1 MANKEDY
8 IISVDAEISRAV
20 QNLGKIRKLMDEI
33 EGLRNKGVDNY
44 YTTSQKDM
52 DKNMRSMKELA
63 QLYRDLPKSIEK
75 LQSMSGKL
83 PEIGKG
89 LEDDGKDTKAKL
101 KQKQKDLEDFV
112 QSVMQQQQQLKSS
125 YNDTKLA
132 FREMANFQQNYS
144 KNFKHVFNSNDVFN
158 LPTDDF
164 EKAKNIVQSMANE
177 ADGVSSKL
185 DDVVG
190 KMREINKL
198 DRRTES
204 LARRASASKY
214 MSFQQ
219 ASNFRKDQHIVNVE
233 MKQEKSDNL
242 NRLTEMGMER
252 SRISKQIK
260 DIERNPQA
268 TQREIDKKIALQ
280 QTIEAMDKE
289 WHARMELNKAIERTT
304 ANMEQRNAS
313 VQDVTVKPGGTMSR
327 MLYERA
333 PAIGLAVTGAVA
345 GTVGSLYHQGA
356 SINKGMR
363 DDEISIGQRTG
374 TAGGNWREDIRNGAL
389 NAGLADRLGMSGQEM
404 IAFQDS
410 YLSKKGF
417 TGMGD
422 LNTAMQNQAWFSRT
436 SGVGVED
443 TKSFFNTAYGSGGM
457 NGKQT
462 KEFQNAFLGA
472 MKRSGMEGREKDQL
486 KALEGI
492 LSGMSSNR
500 SISNQD
506 VMNTLALQTVLA
518 GSGNKSL
525 SGEKGGQ
532 LMAGLD
538 EGIRKGFD
546 NPKARLVFGQ
556 GTKYQ
561 GLEGMYQLQEQMEKG
576 LSDVSNLDPLINMA
590 KSYGN
595 GNADAEN
602 GVFAR
607 SARELLGVDVSAQ
620 QAKGIMDLHRKGELN
635 QKTLD
640 EVMKGNSTVG
650 EKISKDKEKN
660 YKDSSAATDN
670 QSDSVTQKQ
679 AAGIYD
685 LGEVAREANA
695 ALGGMPPIVYGAAAA
710 IAALGVAAAGAA
722 LSFGASTLM
731 RKGLGRTFGKGGGNR
746 GGGGGTGGSGG
757 GTFFGGGGGGGRN
770 GNRGGSGNT
779 VTWSR
784 GAQSTQ
790 AAPKQNFLSRMFGG
804 GSSSGAVAGGTV
816 AGGTAAGAS
825 RGGGFLKGAGKIAG
839 KAMLPLAL
847 VMGASE
853 IASAPKE
860 KKGETTGGVAGG
872 ILGGLAG
879 GAAAGFAA
887 GTIVPGIGNVAGAII
902 GGVGG
907 LIGGIAGAFGGSK
920 IGSWFDSDAEKDKK
934 KKEEAAAKAKAKKEK
949 EKAEAKAKEQ
959 ANKTPSSG
967 YGSTGTVAGYT
978 ATSMVAGGV
987 AGGMMANNL
996 DPGLTDQ
1003 VMTPGNGMTANGI
1016 NSTKEQVDKEN
1027 TNTRQ
1032 RTELKK
1038 TDNLAFE
1045 RENISLYEKVLQR
1058 ADQLLAQARAQN
1070 GIMGNNN
1077 GMGGAGGAGAGGS
1090 MGVTGGGSLKLLAQG
1105 QKWQNPGNLQQ
1116 SDLGTTD
1123 SSLTAAD
1130 LDKWIDSKAP
1140 QGSMM
1145 RGMGATFLKAGQ
1157 QYGLD
1162 PRYLVAHAAE
1172 ESAWGTSRIAKDKGN
1187 FFGIGAFDNSP
1198 YSSAYEFKNGG
1209 GSAAENGI
1217 MGGAKWISEKYYG
1230 KGNTTLDKMHQAGYA
1245 TNGDWASNIASIMKG
1260 APGGT
1265 GTVKVDSTINVNVK
1279 GDESVS
1285 SKIKNSNEM
1294 KNVGKNINDMIYSS
1308 LNFYSQEMKRV

>member
-8 IISVDAEISRAV
+8 IISVDAEISKAV

-75 LQSMSGKL
+75 LQSMSSKL
-83 PEIGKG
+83 PEVGKN
-89 LEDDGKDTKAKL
+89 LEDDGKEAKAKL
-101 KQKQKDLEDFV
+101 KQKQRDLEDFV
-112 QSVMQQQQQLKSS
+112 QSVIQQQQMLKSS

-132 FREMANFQQNYS
+132 FREMASFQQNYS

-219 ASNFRKDQHIVNVE
+219 ASNFRKDQQIVNIE
-233 MKQEKSDNL
+233 LKQEKADNL

-304 ANMEQRNAS
+304 ANMEQRSAS

-363 DDEISIGQRTG
+363 DDEISIGQRIG
-374 TAGGNWREDIRNGAL
+374 MDGSQWREQIRNGAL
-389 NAGLADRLGMSGQEM
+389 NAGLADKLGMSGQEM
-404 IAFQDS
+404 IAFQDN
-410 YLSKKGF
+410 YLSKKGY
-417 TGMGD
+417 TSMGD
-422 LNTAMQNQAWFSRT
+422 LNTAMQNQAIFSRT
-436 SGVGVED
+436 SGIGVED

-472 MKRSGMEGREKDQL
+472 IKRSGMEGREKDQL

-492 LSGMSSNR
+492 LEGMSSNR
-500 SISNQD
+500 ALSNQD
-506 VMNTLALQTVLA
+506 VMNTLALQTVLSS
-518 GSGNKSL
+518 SGDKSI
-525 SGEKGGQ
+525 SGEKGGR
-532 LMAGLD
+532 LMQSLD
-538 EGIRKGFD
+538 QGIRQGFD

-561 GLEGMYQLQEQMEKG
+561 GLEGMAKLQEQMEKG
-576 LSDVSNLDPLINMA
+576 LSDVSNLDPLFNMA

-595 GNADAEN
+595 GNRDAEA
-602 GVFAR
+602 GVLSRA
-607 SARELLGVDVSAQ
+607 SKELLGADMSIQ
-620 QAKGIMDLHRKGELN
+620 QAKALLAEKDKGNLN

-640 EVMKGNSTVG
+640 EVMKSSSTVG
-650 EKISKDKEKN
+650 EKISKEKEKS

-670 QSDSVTQKQ
+670 QSDRVTEKQ

-685 LGEVAREANA
+685 LGEGLREVNA
-695 ALGGMPPIVYGAAAA
+695 SLGGMPPIVYGAAAA

-722 LSFGASTLM
+722 ISFGASTLM
-731 RKGLGRTFGKGGGNR
+731 RKGLGRSFGKGGGK
-746 GGGGGTGGSGG
+746 GGGRP
-757 GTFFGGGGGGGRN
+757 GGGGGGGTTVVGGGSGGRRD
-770 GNRGGSGNT
+770 RGGSGNT

-784 GAQSTQ
+784 GAQATE
-790 AAPKQNFLSRMFGG
+790 AAPKQSWWRKMFGG
-804 GSSSGAVAGGTV
+804 GSGATEGAVA
-816 AGGTAAGAS
+816 AGSTAGS
-825 RGGGFLKGAGKIAG
+825 TGKGFLKGAGKVAG
-839 KAMLPLAL
+839 KALLPLAIL
-847 VMGASE
+847 SSVAD
-853 IASAPKE
+853 IWSAPE
-860 KKGETTGGVAGG
+860 GKKGEA
-872 ILGGLAG
+872 
-879 GAAAGFAA
+879 
-887 GTIVPGIGNVAGAII
+887 IGSSV

-907 LIGGIAGAFGGSK
+907 GIAAGAAVGSVFPGIGTVIGGIIGGIAGAWGGGK
-920 IGSWFDSDAEKDKK
+920 IGGMFDSSPEKE
-934 KKEEAAAKAKAKKEK
+934 KKEAEAKAKKEK
-949 EKAEAKAKEQ
+949 EKAE
-959 ANKTPSSG
+959 NKPTNSSSITG
-967 YGSTGTVAGYT
+967 YGRQGGTIAGYT
-978 ATSMVAGGV
+978 ATSIGAGTVAGS
-987 AGGMMANNL
+987 MMSNNL
-996 DPGLTDQ
+996 DPGLTDR
-1003 VMTPGNGMTANGI
+1003 VLTPGDLQDQMSKGI
-1016 NSTKEQVDKEN
+1016 TGDSVNSTKEQVDKEN

-1038 TDNLAFE
+1038 TDNLSFE

-1070 GIMGNNN
+1070 GIMGNSN
-1077 GMGGAGGAGAGGS
+1077 GMGGAGGVGSS
-1090 MGVTGGGSLKLLAQG
+1090 MGVTGGGSLKLLPKG
-1105 QKWQNPGNLQQ
+1105 QKWQNASNLQQ
-1116 SDLGTTD
+1116 SDLGYTD
-1123 SSLTAAD
+1123 SGLTAAD
-1130 LDKWIDSKAP
+1130 LDAWIDAKAP

-1172 ESAWGTSRIAKDKGN
+1172 ESAWGTSNIAKQKGN

-1198 YSSAYEFKNGG
+1198 MESAYTFKDGG

-1217 MGGAKWISEKYYG
+1217 MGGAKWIAEKYYG
-1230 KGNTTLDKMHQAGYA
+1230 KGRTTLDKMHQAGYA
-1245 TNGDWASNIASIMKG
+1245 TNSDWASNIASIMKG
-1260 APGGT
+1260 APNGS
-1265 GTVKVDSTINVNVK
+1265 GTVKVDSTINVNVR

-1285 SKIKNSNEM
+1285 NKIKNSSEM

-1308 LNFYSQEMKRV
+1308 LNFYSQEMRRV

>member
-8 IISVDAEISRAV
+8 IISVDAEISKAV

-83 PEIGKG
+83 PEIGKN

-101 KQKQKDLEDFV
+101 KQKQRDLEDFV
-112 QSVMQQQQQLKSS
+112 QSVIQQQQMLKSS

-132 FREMANFQQNYS
+132 FREMASFQQNYS

-233 MKQEKSDNL
+233 MKQERSDNI

-304 ANMEQRNAS
+304 ANMEQRSAS

-333 PAIGLAVTGAVA
+333 PAIGLAVTGAMA

-363 DDEISIGQRTG
+363 DDEISIGQRIG
-374 TAGGNWREDIRNGAL
+374 MDGSQWRDQIRDGAL
-389 NAGLADRLGMSGQEM
+389 NAGLANKLGMSGQEM
-404 IAFQDS
+404 IAFQDN
-410 YLSKKGF
+410 YLSKKGY
-417 TGMGD
+417 TSMGD
-422 LNTAMQNQAWFSRT
+422 LNTAMQNQAIFSRT

-472 MKRSGMEGREKDQL
+472 IKRSGMEGREKDQL

-492 LSGMSSNR
+492 LDGMSSNR
-500 SISNQD
+500 ALSNQD
-506 VMNTLALQTVLA
+506 VMNTLALQTVLSS
-518 GSGNKSL
+518 SGDKSI
-525 SGEKGGQ
+525 SGEKGGR
-532 LMAGLD
+532 LMQSLD
-538 EGIRKGFD
+538 QGIRQGFD

-561 GLEGMYQLQEQMEKG
+561 GLEGMAQLQEQMEKG
-576 LSDVSNLDPLINMA
+576 LSDVSNLDPLFNMA

-595 GNADAEN
+595 GNRDAEA
-602 GVFAR
+602 GVLSRA
-607 SARELLGVDVSAQ
+607 SKELLGADMSIQ
-620 QAKGIMDLHRKGELN
+620 QAKALLAERDKGNLN

-640 EVMKGNSTVG
+640 EVMKNSSTVG
-650 EKISKDKEKN
+650 EKISKEKEQS

-670 QSDSVTQKQ
+670 QSDRVTEKQ

-685 LGEVAREANA
+685 LGEGLREVNA
-695 ALGGMPPIVYGAAAA
+695 SLGGMPPIVYGAAAA

-722 LSFGASTLM
+722 ISFGASTLM
-731 RKGLGRTFGKGGGNR
+731 RRGLGRSFGKGGGK
-746 GGGGGTGGSGG
+746 GGGRP
-757 GTFFGGGGGGGRN
+757 GGGGGGGATIVGGGSGGRRD
-770 GNRGGSGNT
+770 RGGSGNT

-784 GAQSTQ
+784 GAQAAE
-790 AAPKQNFLSRMFGG
+790 AAPKKGFWSRMFGG
-804 GSSSGAVAGGTV
+804 GAGASEGVV
-816 AGGTAAGAS
+816 AGGTAAAAAGGTAAAS
-825 RGGGFLKGAGKIAG
+825 RSGGLLKGAGKVAG
-839 KAMLPLAL
+839 KALLPLAIL
-847 VMGASE
+847 SSVAD
-853 IASAPKE
+853 IWSAPE
-860 KKGETTGGVAGG
+860 GKKGEATGSAAGG
-872 ILGGLAG
+872 LLGGIG
-879 GAAAGFAA
+879 GGIAAGAAA

-907 LIGGIAGAFGGSK
+907 LIGGLAGSWGGGK
-920 IGSWFDSDAEKDKK
+920 IGSWFDSDPDKE
-934 KKEEAAAKAKAKKEK
+934 KKEAAAKAKKEK
-949 EKAEAKAKEQ
+949 EKAENKAT
-959 ANKTPSSG
+959 NTSSITG
-967 YGSTGTVAGYT
+967 YGQQGGTIAGYT
-978 ATSMVAGGV
+978 ATSIGAGTVAGS
-987 AGGMMANNL
+987 MLSNNL

-1003 VMTPGNGMTANGI
+1003 IMTPGSGV

-1032 RTELKK
+1032 RTEFKK
-1038 TDNLAFE
+1038 TDNLAYE

-1077 GMGGAGGAGAGGS
+1077 GMGGAGGAGSS
-1090 MGVTGGGSLKLLAQG
+1090 MGVTGGGSLKLLGQG
-1105 QKWQNPGNLQQ
+1105 QKWQNASNLQQ
-1116 SDLGTTD
+1116 SDLGYTEST
-1123 SSLTAAD
+1123 LTAAD
-1130 LDKWIDSKAP
+1130 LDNWINSKAP
-1140 QGSMM
+1140 EGSMM

-1172 ESAWGTSRIAKDKGN
+1172 ESAWGTSNIAKQKGN

-1198 YSSAYEFKNGG
+1198 MESAYEFKNGG

-1230 KGNTTLDKMHQAGYA
+1230 KGRTTLDKMHQAGYA

-1260 APGGT
+1260 APNGS

-1285 SKIKNSNEM
+1285 NKIKNSSEM

-1308 LNFYSQEMKRV
+1308 LNFYSQEMRRV

>member
-8 IISVDAEISRAV
+8 IISVDAEISKAV

-75 LQSMSGKL
+75 LQSMSNKL
-83 PEIGKG
+83 PEVGKN
-89 LEDDGKDTKAKL
+89 LEDDGKEAKAKL
-101 KQKQKDLEDFV
+101 KQKQRDLEDFV
-112 QSVMQQQQQLKSS
+112 QSVIQQQQMLKSS

-132 FREMANFQQNYS
+132 FREMASFQQNYS

-219 ASNFRKDQHIVNVE
+219 ASNFRKDQQIVNIE
-233 MKQEKSDNL
+233 MKQEKADNL

-313 VQDVTVKPGGTMSR
+313 IQDVTVKPGGDFGK

-333 PAIGLAVTGAVA
+333 PAIGLALTGAVA

-363 DDEISIGQRTG
+363 DDEISIGQRIG
-374 TAGGNWREDIRNGAL
+374 MDGSQWREQIRNGAL
-389 NAGLADRLGMSGQEM
+389 NAGLADKLGMSGQEM

-410 YLSKKGF
+410 YLSKKGY
-417 TGMGD
+417 TSMGD
-422 LNTAMQNQAWFSRT
+422 LNTAMQNQAIFSRT

-472 MKRSGMEGREKDQL
+472 IKRSGMEGREKDQL

-492 LSGMSSNR
+492 LDGMSSNR

-518 GSGNKSL
+518 SSGNKSL

-532 LMAGLD
+532 LMQSLD
-538 EGIRKGFD
+538 AGIRQGFD

-561 GLEGMYQLQEQMEKG
+561 GLDGMFKLQEQMEKG

-590 KSYGN
+590 KSYGA
-595 GNADAEN
+595 GNEDAEN

-607 SARELLGVDVSAQ
+607 SAKELLGVDVSAQ

-640 EVMKGNSTVG
+640 DVMKSSSTVG
-650 EKISKDKEKN
+650 EKISKEKEKS

-670 QSDSVTQKQ
+670 QSDAVTQKQ

-685 LGEVAREANA
+685 LGEGLREVNA
-695 ALGGMPPIVYGAAAA
+695 SLGGMPPIVYGAAAA

-722 LSFGASTLM
+722 ISFGASTLGK
-731 RKGLGRTFGKGGGNR
+731 RFLGRSFGKGGGK
-746 GGGGGTGGSGG
+746 GGGGRP
-757 GTFFGGGGGGGRN
+757 GGGGGGGGGTTVVGGGSGGRRD
-770 GNRGGSGNT
+770 RGGSGNT

-784 GAQSTQ
+784 GAQAAE
-790 AAPKQNFLSRMFGG
+790 AAPKKNFLSRMFGG
-804 GSSSGAVAGGTV
+804 GSSSGAVAGGT
-816 AGGTAAGAS
+816 AAAGS
-825 RGGGFLKGAGKIAG
+825 TGKGLLKGAGKVAG
-839 KAMLPLAL
+839 KALLPLAIL
-847 VMGASE
+847 SSVAD
-853 IASAPKE
+853 IFSAPE
-860 KKGETTGGVAGG
+860 GKKGEAIGSSVGG
-872 ILGGLAG
+872 IGGGIAA
-879 GAAAGFAA
+879 GAAVGSVF
-887 GTIVPGIGNVAGAII
+887 PGIGTVI
-902 GGVGG
+902 GGI
-907 LIGGIAGAFGGSK
+907 IGGIAGAWGGGK
-920 IGSWFDSDAEKDKK
+920 IGGMFDSDPEKE
-934 KKEEAAAKAKAKKEK
+934 KKEAEAKAKKEK
-949 EKAEAKAKEQ
+949 EKAE
-959 ANKTPSSG
+959 NKPTNSSSITG
-967 YGSTGTVAGYT
+967 YGNKGGTVAGYT
-978 ATSMVAGGV
+978 ATSLTTGTVATS
-987 AGGMMANNL
+987 MMSNNL
-996 DPGLTDQ
+996 DPGLTDR
-1003 VMTPGNGMTANGI
+1003 VLTPGDLQDQMSKGI
-1016 NSTKEQVDKEN
+1016 TGDGVNSTKEQVDKEN

-1038 TDNLAFE
+1038 TDNLSFE

-1077 GMGGAGGAGAGGS
+1077 GMGAGGVGAGGGMGITAGGK
-1090 MGVTGGGSLKLLAQG
+1090 LKVLSGG
-1105 QKWQNPGNLQQ
+1105 QKWANPGNLQQ
-1116 SDLGTTD
+1116 SDLATTD
-1123 SSLTAAD
+1123 GALTAAD
-1130 LDKWIDSKAP
+1130 LDAWINSKTKE
-1140 QGSMM
+1140 GSMM

-1157 QYGLD
+1157 EYGLD
-1162 PRYLVAHAAE
+1162 PRYLIAHAAE
-1172 ESAWGTSRIAKDKGN
+1172 ETGWGTSNIAKKKNN

-1198 YSSAYEFKNGG
+1198 MESAYGFGNT
-1209 GSAAENGI
+1209 AEAGI
-1217 MGGAKWISEKYYG
+1217 MGGAKWIAEHYYA

-1245 TNGDWASNIASIMKG
+1245 TNSDWASNIASIMKN
-1260 APGGT
+1260 APNGS

-1285 SKIKNSNEM
+1285 NKIKNSSEM

-1308 LNFYSQEMKRV
+1308 LNFYSQEMRRV

>member
-8 IISVDAEISRAV
+8 IISVDAEISKAV

-75 LQSMSGKL
+75 LQNMSSKL
-83 PEIGKG
+83 PEVGKN
-89 LEDDGKDTKAKL
+89 LEDDGKEAKAKL
-101 KQKQKDLEDFV
+101 KQKQRDLEDFV
-112 QSVMQQQQQLKSS
+112 QSVIQQQQTLRSS

-132 FREMANFQQNYS
+132 FREMASFQQNYS

-233 MKQEKSDNL
+233 MKQERSDNI

-304 ANMEQRNAS
+304 ANMEQRSAS

-363 DDEISIGQRTG
+363 DDEISIGQRIG
-374 TAGGNWREDIRNGAL
+374 MDGSQWRDKIRNGAL
-389 NAGLADRLGMSGQEM
+389 DAGLADKLGMSGQEM

-410 YLSKKGF
+410 YLSKKGY
-417 TGMGD
+417 TSMGD
-422 LNTAMQNQAWFSRT
+422 LNTAMQNQAVFSRA

-472 MKRSGMEGREKDQL
+472 IKRSGMEGREKDQL

-492 LSGMSSNR
+492 LDGMSSNR
-500 SISNQD
+500 AISNQD
-506 VMNTLALQTVLA
+506 VMNTLALQTVLS
-518 GSGNKSL
+518 GSGNKAL
-525 SGEKGGQ
+525 AGEKGGQ
-532 LMAGLD
+532 LMQSLD
-538 EGIRKGFD
+538 AGIRQGFD

-561 GLEGMYQLQEQMEKG
+561 GLDGMFKLQEQMEKG

-590 KSYGN
+590 KSYGA
-595 GNADAEN
+595 GNEDAEN

-607 SARELLGVDVSAQ
+607 SAKELLGVDVSAQ

-640 EVMKGNSTVG
+640 DVMKSSSTVG
-650 EKISKDKEKN
+650 EKISKEKEKS

-670 QSDSVTQKQ
+670 QSDAVTQKQ

-685 LGEVAREANA
+685 LGEGLREVNA
-695 ALGGMPPIVYGAAAA
+695 SLGGMPPIVYGAAAA

-722 LSFGASTLM
+722 ISFGASTLM
-731 RKGLGRTFGKGGGNR
+731 RKGLGQSFGKGGGK
-746 GGGGGTGGSGG
+746 GGGRP
-757 GTFFGGGGGGGRN
+757 GGGGGGGTTVVGGGSGGRRD
-770 GNRGGSGNT
+770 RGGSGNT

-784 GAQSTQ
+784 GAQTAE
-790 AAPKQNFLSRMFGG
+790 AAPKKNFLSRMFGG
-804 GSSSGAVAGGTV
+804 GGGTTAGATV
-816 AGGTAAGAS
+816 AGTTAATTAGS
-825 RGGGFLKGAGKIAG
+825 TGKGFLKGAGKVAG
-839 KAMLPLAL
+839 KALLPLAIL
-847 VMGASE
+847 S
-853 IASAPKE
+853 SAMDIWNAPDD
-860 KKGETTGGVAGG
+860 KKGEATGSSIGAVAGG
-872 ILGGLAG
+872 IGGGVAA
-879 GAAAGFAA
+879 GAAIGS
-887 GTIVPGIGNVAGAII
+887 IVPGAGTVVGAIV
-902 GGVGG
+902 GGVGSIIGG
-907 LIGGIAGAFGGSK
+907 LIGSWAGGG
-920 IGSWFDSDAEKDKK
+920 IGSWFDSDSDKEKK
-934 KKEEAAAKAKAKKEK
+934 KKDEAAAKAQAKKDQ
-949 EKAEAKAKEQ
+949 EKAEAKAKGEAQ
-959 ANKTPSSG
+959 KTAGSS
-967 YGSTGTVAGYT
+967 YGSTSTIAGYT
-978 ATSMVAGGV
+978 ATSMGTATV
-987 AGGMMANNL
+987 AGGMMSNNP

-1003 VMTPGNGMTANGI
+1003 VMIPGTGEGV

-1032 RTELKK
+1032 RTEFKK

-1045 RENISLYEKVLQR
+1045 RENISMYEKILQR

-1070 GIMGNNN
+1070 GIMGNNT
-1077 GMGGAGGAGAGGS
+1077 GMGGAGGANGS
-1090 MGVTGGGSLKLLAQG
+1090 MGVTGGGSLKLLGQG
-1105 QKWQNPGNLQQ
+1105 QKWQNASNLQQ
-1116 SDLGTTD
+1116 SDLGYTEST
-1123 SSLTAAD
+1123 LTAAD
-1130 LDKWIDSKAP
+1130 LDNWINSKAP
-1140 QGSMM
+1140 EGSMM

-1172 ESAWGTSRIAKDKGN
+1172 ESAWGTSSIAKKKGN

-1198 YSSAYEFKNGG
+1198 MESAYEFKNGG

-1217 MGGAKWISEKYYG
+1217 MGGAKWISEHYYG

-1285 SKIKNSNEM
+1285 NKIKNSSEM
-1294 KNVGKNINDMIYSS
+1294 RTVGKNINDMIYSS
-1308 LNFYSQEMKRV
+1308 LDFYSQEMRRV

>member
-1 MANKEDY
+1 MANREEY
-8 IISVDAEISRAV
+8 IFNVDAEVSRAIAKL
-20 QNLGKIRKLMDEI
+20 NKIRKLMDDI
-33 EGLRNKGVDNY
+33 DNVRNKGVDNY

-52 DKNMRSMKELA
+52 DKNMRSMRQLTQMYKQMSKELEETQRRIQELTSGMA
-63 QLYRDLPKSIEK
+63 VPEGSSKETQAEINKMKSA
-75 LQSMSGKL
+75 MA
-83 PEIGKG
+83 
-89 LEDDGKDTKAKL
+89 DYANDVA
-101 KQKQKDLEDFV
+101 
-112 QSVMQQQQQLKSS
+112 QQQSSLRSEYQQTLLK
-125 YNDTKLA
+125 
-132 FREMANFQQNYS
+132 FREVASFQQSYS
-144 KNFKHVFNSNDVFN
+144 KNFKHIFNSNDVFN

-185 DDVVG
+185 EDVVAR
-190 KMREINKL
+190 MREVNKL

-219 ASNFRKDQHIVNVE
+219 ASNFRKDQHIVNVDLKRDKE
-233 MKQEKSDNL
+233 SNV
-242 NRLTEMGMER
+242 NRLTEIGMER

-260 DIERNPQA
+260 SIEQNPQA

-280 QTIEAMDKE
+280 QTIEAMDDE
-289 WHARMELNKAIERTT
+289 WHALMKLNKAIDRTT
-304 ANMEQRNAS
+304 ANMEKRGES

-333 PAIGLAVTGAVA
+333 PAIGLAVTGAMA

-363 DDEISIGQRTG
+363 DDEISIGQRIG
-374 TAGGNWREDIRNGAL
+374 MDGSQWRDQIRNGAL
-389 NAGLADRLGMSGQEM
+389 NAGLADKLGMSGQEM
-404 IAFQDS
+404 IAFQDN
-410 YLSKKGF
+410 YLSKKGY
-417 TGMGD
+417 TSMGD
-422 LNTAMQNQAWFSRT
+422 LNTAMQNQATFSRT
-436 SGVGVED
+436 SGIGVED

-472 MKRSGMEGREKDQL
+472 IKRSGMEGREKDQL

-492 LSGMSSNR
+492 LEGMSSNR
-500 SISNQD
+500 ALSNQD
-506 VMNTLALQTVLA
+506 VMNTLALQTVLSS
-518 GSGNKSL
+518 SGDKSI
-525 SGEKGGQ
+525 SGEKGGR
-532 LMAGLD
+532 LMQSLD
-538 EGIRKGFD
+538 QGIRQGFD

-561 GLEGMYQLQEQMEKG
+561 GLEGMAQLQEQMEKG
-576 LSDVSNLDPLINMA
+576 LSDVSNLDPLFNMA

-595 GNADAEN
+595 GNRDAEA
-602 GVFAR
+602 GVLSRA
-607 SARELLGVDVSAQ
+607 SKELLGADMSIQ
-620 QAKGIMDLHRKGELN
+620 QAKALLAERDKGNLN

-640 EVMKGNSTVG
+640 EVMKNSSSVG
-650 EKISKDKEKN
+650 EKISKEKEQS

-670 QSDSVTQKQ
+670 QSDAVTQKQ

-685 LGEVAREANA
+685 LGEGLREVNA
-695 ALGGMPPIVYGAAAA
+695 SLGGMPPIVYGAAAA
-710 IAALGVAAAGAA
+710 IAALGVAAAGATI
-722 LSFGASTLM
+722 SFGASTLM
-731 RKGLGRTFGKGGGNR
+731 RRGLGRSFGKGGGK
-746 GGGGGTGGSGG
+746 GGGRP
-757 GTFFGGGGGGGRN
+757 GGGGGGGATIVGGGSGGRRD
-770 GNRGGSGNT
+770 RGGSGNT

-784 GAQSTQ
+784 GEQAAE
-790 AAPKQNFLSRMFGG
+790 AAPKKNFLSRMFGG

-816 AGGTAAGAS
+816 ASGTAAGAS
-825 RGGGFLKGAGKIAG
+825 RGGGFLKGAGKLAG
-839 KAMLPLAL
+839 KALLPLSL
-847 VMGASE
+847 LMGASE
-853 IASAPKE
+853 IANAPKD

-907 LIGGIAGAFGGSK
+907 LVGGIAGAFGGSK
-920 IGSWFDSDAEKDKK
+920 IGSWFDSDSEKEKK

-959 ANKTPSSG
+959 ASKTPSSG
-967 YGSTGTVAGYT
+967 YGATGTVAGYT
-978 ATSMVAGGV
+978 ATSIGAGTVAGS
-987 AGGMMANNL
+987 MLSNNL

-1003 VMTPGNGMTANGI
+1003 VMTPGNGMTASGV

-1038 TDNLAFE
+1038 TDNLAYE

-1058 ADQLLAQARAQN
+1058 ADALLAQARAQN
-1070 GIMGNNN
+1070 GIMGNNS
-1077 GMGGAGGAGAGGS
+1077 GMGGAGGAGGS
-1090 MGVTGGGSLKLLAQG
+1090 MGVTGGGSLKLLPGG
-1105 QKWQNPGNLQQ
+1105 QKWQNASNLQQ

-1130 LDKWIDSKAP
+1130 LDNWINSKAP
-1140 QGSMM
+1140 EGSMM

-1308 LNFYSQEMKRV
+1308 LNFYSQEMRRV